1 MQFTYWYYNAVNMH
15 IYHCNLYF
23 LSIKK
28 QLQGLFSLENILCKL
43 EISNHNNTSLVLAA
57 WISELKM
64 FNRTGVL
71 GIMFLVSITFGWDF
85 N

>member
-1 MQFTYWYYNAVNMH
+1 MQ
-15 IYHCNLYF
+15 IYHCNFYF

-28 QLQGLFSLENILCKL
+28 QQQGLFSLENILCKL
-43 EISNHNNTSLVLAA
+43 EISNHNNTSLVLAT

-64 FNRTGVL
+64 FNSTGLL
-71 GIMFLVSITFGWDF
+71 GIMFPVSIAFGWDL